1 MAEAETLPTIVSS
14 QLDSITIAYGNSSE
28 DLIMYGYDY
37 NPCETPLNPS
47 PPASSEIGYQSSL
60 HPSSPSDCGSEF
72 TDLGYNNN
80 TNAAVSSFDD
90 SGNESNDAEEDND
103 ANDPDYLPLA
113 KKTTLSRCVGYLQPN
128 ALCFALSELML

>member
-1 MAEAETLPTIVSS
+1 
-14 QLDSITIAYGNSSE
+14 
-28 DLIMYGYDY
+28 MYGYDY
-37 NPCETPLNPS
+37 NPSEALLNTDNYASS

-80 TNAAVSSFDD
+80 TNAVSSFDD

-103 ANDPDYLPLA
+103 VNDPDYLPLA
-113 KKTTLSRCVGYLQPN
+113 KKTTLSRCGYLQPN